1 MKKLLALLVLASAN
15 PVSANLLISDDFPTN
30 GTLNGQTPAVG
41 GTWTTAS
48 GAANQIQVV
57 NNKVVLTDANSEDIQ
72 SAFAAVSAGSV
83 YFGFDLSVA
92 DPRTYTG
99 TDFEYFSLF
108 NDRSRGDYF
117 TARADVAAFSAS
129 GYRPGIATIATT
141 AETVWGSDLA
151 YNTDYRMVV
160 GYSFTTG
167 FATMWINPTDVSS
180 SSITSTASVIAT
192 NIDGFSLR
200 QSTATPDQA
209 LTIGRLRVAT
219 DFAAVVPEPSTYAM
233 LALAGAGFAGYVIRR
248 RRR

>member
-41 GTWTTAS
+41 GTWTTTS
-48 GAANQIQVV
+48 GTTNQIQVV

-72 SAFAAVSAGSV
+72 SAFAGLSAGSV
-83 YFGFDLSVA
+83 YFGFDLNVA
-92 DPRTYTG
+92 NPGTYTG
-99 TDFEYFSLF
+99 TDFEYFSHFSESGTF
-108 NDRSRGDYF
+108 NF
-117 TARADVAAFSAS
+117 TARADIAAFSAI
-129 GYRPGIATIATT
+129 GYRPGIATIAST

-160 GYSFTTG
+160 GYNFTTG
-167 FATMWINPTDVSS
+167 FATMWIDPTDVSS
-180 SSITSTASVIAT
+180 PSITSTASVIAT